1 MAGEIYLS
9 NLTGGFDYQQILDSM
24 RALKSQQIYLLQSR
38 ENQIKQKKSA
48 LSDYAKIVNDFKNYF
63 NKVTDL
69 FELDKKKVGVS
80 DDNIIDVIVTD
91 DTKLIPST
99 IDVQVNQL
107 AKNDVWLTNG
117 GVSDQNAAISSLT
130 SGTLSITYQ
139 GNTINISYDNT
150 MSLKDIVSQ
159 INSTAADND
168 MNISASIFYDGS
180 QYRLLIQGKDTGS
193 DNTVSISDSG
203 NLSSTLGNFY
213 HAQTAQNAQ
222 ISIYG
227 QTIESADNSFENVIA
242 GLTINVKSTSSSP
255 VNINIQQDFEPFMND
270 FQKMIDKYNEL
281 VDFIKNN
288 TGENGLLSDEISTLQ
303 SVRSGIFNRF
313 DPLFELGILSVD
325 KDTGHISIDSTKL
338 KDMLYT
344 DEDTVKNKISQ
355 LKDNM
360 YDFLLYITG
369 SDSPIKLKQKSYD
382 KQIQSIEESIELQ
395 KKRIDEEIKSLKM
408 QFVALQ
414 QLMAQMQ
421 DIRQRI
427 TATFGNVSLLNP
439 NQQ

>member
-38 ENQIKQKKSA
+38 EDQIKQKKSA
-48 LSDYAKIVNDFKNYF
+48 LSDYAKILNDFKSYF

-69 FELDKKKVGVS
+69 FELDKKKVSVS
-80 DDNIIDVIVTD
+80 DENVIDVIITD

-99 IDVQVNQL
+99 IDIQVNQL

-117 GVSDQNAAISSLT
+117 GVDDQNEAISDLDSA
-130 SGTLSITYQ
+130 TLSITYQ
-139 GNTINISYDNT
+139 GNTIDVSYDNT

-159 INSTAADND
+159 INSTAANND

-203 NLSSTLGNFY
+203 NLSSTLGDFY

-222 ISIYG
+222 ISIYD
-227 QTIESADNSFENVIA
+227 QTIESSDNSFENVIA

-255 VNINIQQDFEPFMND
+255 VNINIQQDFEPFMD
-270 FQKMIDKYNEL
+270 DLQKMIDKYNEL

-288 TGENGLLSDEISTLQ
+288 TGENGILSDEISTLQ

-313 DPLFELGILSVD
+313 DPLLELGILSVD

-344 DEDTVKNKISQ
+344 DEETVKSKISQ

-360 YDFLLYITG
+360 YDYLIYITG

-382 KQIQSIEESIELQ
+382 KQIQNIEESIELQ

-427 TATFGNVSLLNP
+427 AAAFGNVSLLNP

>member
-9 NLTGGFDYQQILDSM
+9 NLTGGFDYQQILDSIK
-24 RALKSQQIYLLQSR
+24 ALKSQQIYLLQSR
-38 ENQIKQKKSA
+38 EDQIKQKKSA
-48 LSDYAKIVNDFKNYF
+48 LSDYAKIVNDFKSYF

-69 FELDKKKVGVS
+69 FELDKKKVNVS
-80 DDNIIDVIVTD
+80 DDSVIDVIVTD

-117 GVSDQNAAISSLT
+117 GVSDQNAAISSLS

-139 GNTINISYDNT
+139 GNTINVSYDNT

-303 SVRSGIFNRF
+303 SVRSGIFSRF

-344 DEDTVKNKISQ
+344 DEDTVKTQISQ

-382 KQIQSIEESIELQ
+382 KQIRSIEESIEQ
-395 KKRIDEEIKSLKM
+395 QRKRIDEEIKSLKM

-427 TATFGNVSLLNP
+427 AATFGNVSLLNP

>member
-38 ENQIKQKKSA
+38 EDQIKQKKSA
-48 LSDYAKIVNDFKNYF
+48 LSDYAKILNDFKSYF

-69 FELDKKKVGVS
+69 FELDKKKVSVS
-80 DDNIIDVIVTD
+80 DENVIDVIITD

-99 IDVQVNQL
+99 IDIQVNQL

-117 GVSDQNAAISSLT
+117 GVDDQNEAISDLDSA
-130 SGTLSITYQ
+130 TLSITYQ
-139 GNTINISYDNT
+139 GNTIDVSYDNT

-159 INSTAADND
+159 INSTAANSD

-193 DNTVSISDSG
+193 DNTVTISDSG
-203 NLSSTLGNFY
+203 NLSSTLGDFY

-222 ISIYG
+222 ISIYD
-227 QTIESADNSFENVIA
+227 QTIESSDNSFENVIA

-255 VNINIQQDFEPFMND
+255 VNINIQQDFEPFMD
-270 FQKMIDKYNEL
+270 DLQKMIDKYNEL

-288 TGENGLLSDEISTLQ
+288 TGENGILSDEISTLQ

-344 DEDTVKNKISQ
+344 DEETVKSKISQ

-360 YDFLLYITG
+360 YDYLIYITG

-382 KQIQSIEESIELQ
+382 KQIQNIEESIELQ

-414 QLMAQMQ
+414 QLMAQME

-427 TATFGNVSLLNP
+427 AATFGNVSLLNS
-439 NQQ
+439 NQ